1 MRLITCPW
9 CAQSCQHQRLRSSS
23 SIKDSDIVCQ
33 KAHNSTF
40 QWKPTFGLA
49 DWGGG
54 SGVGETLSPCC
65 QKWTCIRAG
74 SWVRGCAGQC
84 LASSQKNKKTNKN
97 KTELYWDP
105 KPDGGLAP
113 HHSQPPLYFEGI
125 PLFGFLGEVCH
136 LSNSLYSCWDLSSSC
151 ILWVWSLNLKIEE
164 NDHSP
169 GPQL

>member
-9 CAQSCQHQRLRSSS
+9 RAQSCQHQRLRSSS

-33 KAHNSTF
+33 KAHHSTF

-65 QKWTCIRAG
+65 QKWTCVRAG

-105 KPDGGLAP
+105 NLMVVLRLITHNLLFILREYLCLGFSAKYVTWAIR
-113 HHSQPPLYFEGI
+113 SI
-125 PLFGFLGEVCH
+125 PAETFPVPVFCE
-136 LSNSLYSCWDLSSSC
+136 SDL
-151 ILWVWSLNLKIEE
+151 
-164 NDHSP
+164 
-169 GPQL
+169 

>member
-9 CAQSCQHQRLRSSS
+9 RAQSCQHQRLCSSS

-33 KAHNSTF
+33 KIHHSTF

-65 QKWTCIRAG
+65 QRWTCVRAG
-74 SWVRGCAGQC
+74 SWVRGCAGQY

-97 KTELYWDP
+97 KTALLRPQTWWWSCASSLTTSALFWGNTFVWVSRRSMSPERLKYVTW
-105 KPDGGLAP
+105 AIR
-113 HHSQPPLYFEGI
+113 SI
-125 PLFGFLGEVCH
+125 PAETFPVPVFCE
-136 LSNSLYSCWDLSSSC
+136 SDL
-151 ILWVWSLNLKIEE
+151 
-164 NDHSP
+164 
-169 GPQL
+169 